1 MADGAQPR
9 MRAWGGQVGEAHR
22 QGMET
27 PTAAGSCRHQRK
39 PHRCRAQSLSWAAKA
54 SSEVEVPRLEIS
66 KEQKGW
72 QGPALT
78 LTILLA

>member
-1 MADGAQPR
+1 MGRWEKPTGR
-9 MRAWGGQVGEAHR
+9 GWGPQLLQA
-22 QGMET
+22 
-27 PTAAGSCRHQRK
+27 SK
-39 PHRCRAQSLSWAAKA
+39 PHHCRAQSLSWAAKA
-54 SSEVEVPRLEIS
+54 SSEMEVPRLEIS